1 MKTGTKNLKTG
12 IYSNMVVFG
21 LFIIITLVIYGNS
34 LNSPFLFD
42 DDGVVVK
49 NLNVQDIKN
58 IPYFFIKPHLSAY
71 NPAQEGHYRPIVYVS
86 YAINFAIGKLDPF
99 GYHLVNMMIHAGS
112 AFLVFLILKAMLGG
126 VSPRNPLFD
135 LNSLPGLAAGII
147 FLAHPFNSEAVN
159 YITARSSLLSGFF
172 YLLAFWCW
180 VKYREG
186 ALHPGRYYRAAIIV
200 YVIGMLSKEI
210 LVTLPFV
217 FWLYDMCIYYS
228 GHGEIK
234 SIGSNRNSKNTFW
247 SFVFDWRTYISYLPF
262 IFIVIIPYILIRL
275 FAYKKIV
282 GGFQRDIFTQLMTEA
297 PVLVKHW
304 QMFFVPKGLSLFHD
318 VDIYHGMTLVISF
331 SLILL
336 LLYLAAAIYLVRLKE
351 LFWKIIAFFMLWFF
365 IVLLPTTIIPLNMIF
380 QENRGYLA
388 IVSFAAII
396 GVVLVEISKKFG
408 KILLIVSVL
417 LIVLVY
423 SVVTIQRNTVWQDNL
438 SLWKDSVKN
447 APLSG
452 VAYAGLAAAYRD
464 RGDIFLS
471 IETAKKGIAVEPN
484 NYSLR
489 INLGRSYQLAG
500 ETDKAIKEYEE
511 ALRLEP
517 KQAVIWNELAT
528 LYSKKGDLAH
538 TEIYLKEG
546 IKRWKDLSPLHYNL
560 AVVHA
565 AQGKLRE
572 AEAEFYKAIE
582 LFPAY
587 VRARF
592 ELAEL
597 FEKTGRYD
605 EANYQYR
612 EIVKYNAPDLLNE
625 TLQFGQGKSTVE
637 KIIRL
642 AIGRLEGKAEGRSK
656 KAEVR
661 SKRTEVEINNRGNR

>member
-71 NPAQEGHYRPIVYVS
+71 NPAQEGHYRPIVYAS

-126 VSPRNPLFD
+126 VTSRNPLFD

-186 ALHPGRYYRAAIIV
+186 ALHHGRYYRAAIIV

-210 LVTLPFV
+210 LVTLPAV
-217 FWLYDMCIYYS
+217 LWLYDVCIFYPGQHVHDRKS
-228 GHGEIK
+228 LKSDKNTGGEIL
-234 SIGSNRNSKNTFW
+234 SRIFN
-247 SFVFDWRTYISYLPF
+247 WRTYLQYLPF
-262 IFIVIIPYILIRL
+262 VFIVIIPYILIRL
-275 FAYKKIV
+275 FSYKKIV

-447 APLSG
+447 APQSG

-500 ETDKAIKEYEE
+500 ETDHAIKEYEE

-517 KQAVIWNELAT
+517 MQAIIWNDLAT

-560 AVVHA
+560 AVVLA

-572 AEAEFYKAIE
+572 AEVAFNKAIE

-605 EANYQYR
+605 EAEIQYG
-612 EIVKYNAPDLLNE
+612 EIVKYNTPELLNK
-625 TLQFGQGKSTVE
+625 TLQFGQGKLTVE

-656 KAEVR
+656 K
-661 SKRTEVEINNRGNR
+661 